1 MTQVVL
7 YIVIIYFLIGG
18 AGVYAI
24 NKKATPQAARER
36 WVKYFVYLLI
46 VSAIVF
52 ATQYARAFMTI
63 SLLILA
69 VGIYEMYD
77 VWAKHRRRPIRFFL
91 MSALVYLVLAFCFL
105 NYSSSDS
112 SNDKLFVYTL
122 VFTFDGFAQI
132 IGQLFGKKKIFAIS
146 PNKTLE
152 GVIGG
157 FVTAIITGLLLIV
170 QAGNKLSLALIML
183 ILVISSSAMAGDL
196 LASWYKR
203 KCGVKD
209 FSKLI
214 PGHGGFLDR
223 FDSFI
228 FAGALFWCCQFLLFK

>member
-1 MTQVVL
+1 MTQIVL
-7 YIVIIYFLIGG
+7 YIVIIYFIIGG

-24 NKKATPQAARER
+24 NQKATPEAARER
-36 WVKYFVYLLI
+36 WIKYFVYLFI
-46 VSAIVF
+46 VSTIVF

-69 VGIYEMYD
+69 VGLYEMYC
-77 VWAKHRRRPIRFFL
+77 VWNKHRRRPAGFFI
-91 MSALVYLVLAFCFL
+91 AGILVYLLLSFCFL
-105 NYSSSDS
+105 NYTSSDS

-132 IGQLFGKKKIFAIS
+132 IGQLFGKKRIFAIS

-152 GVIGG
+152 GLFGG
-157 FVTAIITGLLLIV
+157 FITGIITGILLIL
-170 QAGNKLSLALIML
+170 QSGNKLSLALVSL
-183 ILVISSSAMAGDL
+183 ILIITSAAMAGDL

-228 FAGALFWCCQFLLFK
+228 FSGAIFWCCQFFLFK

>member
-7 YIVIIYFLIGG
+7 YIIVIYFIIGG
-18 AGVYAI
+18 AGVVAI
-24 NKKATPQAARER
+24 NRKATPDAARER
-36 WVKYFVYLLI
+36 WIKYFVYLFI
-46 VSAIVF
+46 VSVVAWS
-52 ATQYARAFMTI
+52 TQYARAFMTL

-69 VGIYEMYD
+69 VGLYEMYD
-77 VWAKHRRRPIRFFL
+77 VWKKHHRKPIGFFITSIL
-91 MSALVYLVLAFCFL
+91 FYLLLSFCFL
-105 NYSSSDS
+105 NYASSDS
-112 SNDKLFVYTL
+112 ATDKLFLYTL

-132 IGQLFGKKKIFAIS
+132 IGQLFGRKKIFAIS

-152 GVIGG
+152 GLFGG
-157 FVTAIITGLLLIV
+157 FITGITTGILLV
-170 QAGNKLSLALIML
+170 TQSGNKLSLALVSL
-183 ILVISSSAMAGDL
+183 ILIITSAAMAGDL

-228 FAGALFWCCQFLLFK
+228 FAGAIFWCCQFFLFK